1 MTDSGR
7 GGWRVPA
14 RLARR
19 EARRR
24 RGRTLLI
31 VALIGL
37 PVAGA
42 VGTAVTLRTTTRTAA
57 EERTA
62 NWGRADDVAWAPI
75 GVEDRLGPAL
85 RDAYPEGSRFV
96 TVHWGPDALVDERGQ
111 LSSVRVSDRPWD
123 EPLLEGTATLL
134 EGRAPVRPGEAVL
147 NEAALDAAN
156 AAVGGGA
163 ELFLVGRVE
172 VVGRFRDE
180 TGSGPQAVTVEGPA
194 QHRDVETQAFVDVP
208 AGKPA
213 APDVTALRAIGGGSW
228 RDGADDPFGWV
239 ADEVRSKVS
248 TAYAVVGV
256 VLVVMAIVASAAFA
270 VGARRQI
277 HTLGLLSASGAP
289 PAALRRAVLLQGTVT
304 GAVASALGA
313 ALGLIGAAVA
323 VPVLEDAMDRTLP
336 ALRVHPLDVAV
347 PIALGIAAATA
358 AAWMPARSAGRV
370 PVLAALAGR
379 RPSGRV
385 PAALPL
391 AGAGAVAAGTA
402 ALALWS
408 RLAEPPWGVG
418 VAAALVVLLGGTA
431 LAPWVVSHTE
441 PLARRLRGGA
451 RVAAR
456 GLARHRLRSGAVV
469 AAIMAPAGLTIV
481 ASCAALTLDA
491 RERATPSANGTY
503 DLADK
508 DVLVTHRGV
517 PSEEVDRVLAEVRG
531 VLPGA
536 EESRVRIAVTRGA
549 AGRAGALSIEITD
562 YTTSVAPSVT
572 TARTVVVGSADRL
585 RRLGAPA
592 DTIDAFNAGKAIV
605 FGLVNP
611 DATLTLN
618 DGTGASRPLDR
629 ADVAADP
636 LTRVVNG
643 DQVAMV
649 SPETAERWG
658 AVPVDYG
665 TLFRAP
671 AALTEEQA
679 RAIRAATDDGPDDWL
694 RQYLTNPDATF
705 SDIYADVGL
714 SDGGAGGGATNLTW
728 AAAGGSLLF
737 TLLVVAIALALD
749 ASESGDERAL
759 LAAIGAPPK
768 VRRSIVAWQAFLL
781 PALAAVVAVPAG
793 LLVAYAVVSVR
804 TELDGPARD
813 VAVQVP
819 WGAMAL
825 VLLLVPLA
833 TAALTWVGAALRGRR
848 RRDLSTLT
856 LAAD

>member
-1 MTDSGR
+1 
-7 GGWRVPA
+7 
-14 RLARR
+14 
-19 EARRR
+19 
-24 RGRTLLI
+24 
-31 VALIGL
+31 
-37 PVAGA
+37 
-42 VGTAVTLRTTTRTAA
+42 
-57 EERTA
+57 
-62 NWGRADDVAWAPI
+62 
-75 GVEDRLGPAL
+75 
-85 RDAYPEGSRFV
+85 
-96 TVHWGPDALVDERGQ
+96 
-111 LSSVRVSDRPWD
+111 
-123 EPLLEGTATLL
+123 
-134 EGRAPVRPGEAVL
+134 
-147 NEAALDAAN
+147 
-156 AAVGGGA
+156 
-163 ELFLVGRVE
+163 
-172 VVGRFRDE
+172 
-180 TGSGPQAVTVEGPA
+180 
-194 QHRDVETQAFVDVP
+194 
-208 AGKPA
+208 
-213 APDVTALRAIGGGSW
+213 
-228 RDGADDPFGWV
+228 
-239 ADEVRSKVS
+239 
-248 TAYAVVGV
+248 
-256 VLVVMAIVASAAFA
+256 
-270 VGARRQI
+270 
-277 HTLGLLSASGAP
+277 
-289 PAALRRAVLLQGTVT
+289 
-304 GAVASALGA
+304 
-313 ALGLIGAAVA
+313 
-323 VPVLEDAMDRTLP
+323 
-336 ALRVHPLDVAV
+336 
-347 PIALGIAAATA
+347 
-358 AAWMPARSAGRV
+358 
-370 PVLAALAGR
+370 
-379 RPSGRV
+379 
-385 PAALPL
+385 
-391 AGAGAVAAGTA
+391 
-402 ALALWS
+402 
-408 RLAEPPWGVG
+408 
-418 VAAALVVLLGGTA
+418 
-431 LAPWVVSHTE
+431 
-441 PLARRLRGGA
+441 
-451 RVAAR
+451 
-456 GLARHRLRSGAVV
+456 
-469 AAIMAPAGLTIV
+469 MAPAGLTIV

>member
-24 RGRTLLI
+24 RGRT
-31 VALIGL
+31 LIGL

-385 PAALPL
+385 PAALPR

-408 RLAEPPWGVG
+408 RLAEAPWGVG

-636 LTRVVNG
+636 VTRVVNG

-714 SDGGAGGGATNLTW
+714 SDEEHL
-728 AAAGGSLLF
+728 AALAQGSLLF